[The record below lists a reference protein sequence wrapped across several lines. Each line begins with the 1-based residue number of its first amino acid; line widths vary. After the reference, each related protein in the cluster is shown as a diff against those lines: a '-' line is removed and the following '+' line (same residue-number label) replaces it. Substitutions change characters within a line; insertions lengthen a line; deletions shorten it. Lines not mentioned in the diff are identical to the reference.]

1 MSHPDG
7 HSQTTRLTLCAVLRP
22 QDVLRSPAPGRTFAC
37 GLATARRPSISKP
50 RLPWASYL
58 PSGGISTYDEELP
71 TYNKD
76 SQRDGARRRPF

>member
-1 MSHPDG
+1 MSHANG

-22 QDVLRSPAPGRTFAC
+22 QDVLRSPAPGRTFVVHDG

-58 PSGGISTYDEELP
+58 PSGGVST
-71 TYNKD
+71 
-76 SQRDGARRRPF
+76 